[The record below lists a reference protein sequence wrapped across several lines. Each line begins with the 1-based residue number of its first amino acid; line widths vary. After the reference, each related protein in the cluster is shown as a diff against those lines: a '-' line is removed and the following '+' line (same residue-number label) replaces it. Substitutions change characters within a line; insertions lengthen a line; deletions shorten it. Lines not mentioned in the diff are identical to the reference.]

1 MITADG
7 YFDWAR
13 RDPGPSEKQYTA
25 PCMSQGVI
33 NHSAVGYY
41 NGWRSRLDDMSKDA
55 NGRFTPYAA
64 ASVTGWVEK
73 DGTLIQH
80 YPITASCWA
89 SGNGIA
95 NIAFNA
101 FEHAGGPPGNESEP
115 LTAAQKAADLRIIRD
130 LMAHKKL
137 TQVRRITELAPG
149 PARGAAPAPIGT
161 TAFWLGEHNE
171 AVTLW
176 GGAPTACPSKRIPWA
191 EYLAALQNLPD
202 GLSLVRS
209 SAASYTFLTLALGG
223 KRRWKVYIDSLA
235 ALRAVSAVVGGVV
248 TIQQAELDA
257 IPRLR

>member
-115 LTAAQKAADLRIIRD
+115 LTLGQKATDLRIIRD

-137 TQVRRITELAPG
+137 TEVRRLTTLAQGQAPPG
-149 PARGAAPAPIGT
+149 

-176 GGAPTACPSKRIPWA
+176 GGSPTACPSKRIPWA
-191 EYLAALQNLPD
+191 EYLPALQKPVLPD
-202 GLSLVRS
+202 GLSLVR
-209 SAASYTFLTLALGG
+209 AKEAPYTYVSFALTGR
-223 KRRWKVYIDSLA
+223 RRWKVYVDSLTA
-235 ALRAVSAVVGGVV
+235 
-248 TIQQAELDA
+248 
-257 IPRLR
+257 